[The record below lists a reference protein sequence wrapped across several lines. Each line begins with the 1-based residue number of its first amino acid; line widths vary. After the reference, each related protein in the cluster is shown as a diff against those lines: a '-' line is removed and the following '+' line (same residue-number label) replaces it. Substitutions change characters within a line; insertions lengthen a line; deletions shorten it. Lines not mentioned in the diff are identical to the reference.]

1 MQRVK
6 ESVTYLGNVAK
17 YNADML
23 DIFVSDAVNM
33 HSNIVKKDRQVNHLE
48 EKLGSIHSV
57 DFKAQK
63 EAVDLRRQLCSV
75 K

>member
-6 ESVTYLGNVAK
+6 ESITYLGDVAK
-17 YNADML
+17 FNGDML
-23 DIFVSDAVNM
+23 DLFVADAVNM
-33 HSNIVKKDRQVNHLE
+33 HSNIVKKNRQVNHLE

-57 DFKAQK
+57 DFKAQHDVG
-63 EAVDLRRQLCSV
+63 ELRKKLGTL